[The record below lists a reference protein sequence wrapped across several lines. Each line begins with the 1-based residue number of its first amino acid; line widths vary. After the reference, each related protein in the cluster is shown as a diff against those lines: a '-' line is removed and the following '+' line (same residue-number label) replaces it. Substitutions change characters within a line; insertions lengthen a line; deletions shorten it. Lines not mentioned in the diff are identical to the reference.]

1 MEYEQ
6 WQKILGE
13 INLEN
18 DLNFNNVV
26 EKIQEKLAVEDKDEC
41 EKWKNTSYNLNY
53 LFSVCHSSRNTVH
66 KETLFC
72 LATHNYLHKVKHA
85 LLQRAFNMGPTSEM
99 PVHNKIDGTTKPSS
113 NMEVVALGESS
124 ETLTKF

>member
-6 WQKILGE
+6 WKKILGE
-13 INLEN
+13 INLEK

-26 EKIQEKLAVEDKDEC
+26 EKIQEKLAVEDKAEC
-41 EKWKNTSYNLNY
+41 EAWEQNNCDLNF
-53 LFSVCHSSRNTVH
+53 LFSVHCSSRDTVH

-72 LATHNYLHKVKHA
+72 LATHNYLYKVEHA
-85 LLQRAFNMGPTSEM
+85 LLERAFNMGPTSKT
-99 PVHNKIDGTTKPSS
+99 PVRNKIDGTTKPNS

-124 ETLTKF
+124 ETLTRF